1 MINKRKLL
9 HDYLHNIE
17 DSTTQDISIQVLGIY
32 NDTKTD
38 AEILRNIKKIIE
50 KLSEYE
56 NQ

>member
-32 NDTKTD
+32 NDTKPKT
-38 AEILRNIKKIIE
+38 EILRNIKKIIE